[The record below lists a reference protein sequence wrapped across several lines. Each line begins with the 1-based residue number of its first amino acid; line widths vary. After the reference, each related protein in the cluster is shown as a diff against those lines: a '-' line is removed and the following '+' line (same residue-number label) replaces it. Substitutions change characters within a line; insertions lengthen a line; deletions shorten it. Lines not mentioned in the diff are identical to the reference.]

1 MLVEE
6 SRNKELPK
14 KIEKMFDLGFLGI
27 EAKCKNTI
35 LPFKKPKGREL
46 TKKQKRRNRAISR
59 IRVKIENS
67 FSGVKRLRIVYNIS
81 RIRRDD
87 FIDLVFSV
95 CCGLWNY
102 YLFQK

>member
-1 MLVEE
+1 MLKEE
-6 SRNKELPK
+6 SLQKELPQNIDK
-14 KIEKMFDLGFLGI
+14 LFDLGFLGI
-27 EAKCKNTI
+27 EADYKNAV
-35 LPFKKPKGREL
+35 LPCKKPKGREL
-46 TKKQKRRNRAISR
+46 TKKQKKRNRLISR

-102 YLFQK
+102 YLIQR